1 MTIPEF
7 NEGPSHGGISP
18 ERPAPEKALRDWL
31 MHRALPL
38 WLAHGIDRPGGG
50 FHEAL
55 APDGYACDAPFRRL
69 RVVTRQI
76 YVFSQAH
83 RAGLSGADAAVA
95 LGLHFLQRH
104 AALPEGGYAWRF
116 NLRNEPT
123 DTTRDLYDH
132 AFVLL
137 ALSAATAVLPTDT
150 LRPLALELLA
160 FIDAAFPHPAGG
172 YLESLPP
179 ALPRRQNPHMHLL
192 EALLAAF
199 EAFGDPVFLDR
210 AGALR
215 ALALHRLLDP
225 QTGALPEFFTE
236 TLQPDLQ
243 DGVFL
248 SEPGHHCE
256 WVWLLHRHASLE
268 ASGKNTARERPAEPA
283 APGAMARLMA
293 FVDRHGIH
301 AHTRDLVDSVA
312 SDGTQAART
321 ARLWP
326 QTERLKA
333 EWLRHDSSAALR
345 ANAATRLQAWLHP
358 DGLWWERR
366 NAAGAFLPGAAP
378 ASSLYHLT
386 CAILTAAPHG

>member
-1 MTIPEF
+1 MTIE
-7 NEGPSHGGISP
+7 SLHS
-18 ERPAPEKALRDWL
+18 WL
-31 MHRALPL
+31 LHRALPL

-83 RAGLSGADAAVA
+83 RAGLAGADAAVA
-95 LGLHFLQRH
+95 LGLHFLDRH

-137 ALSAATAVLPTDT
+137 ALSAATAVLPAAA
-150 LRPLALELLA
+150 LRPRALNLLA
-160 FIDAAFPHPAGG
+160 FIDSAFPHPAGG

-192 EALLAAF
+192 EALLGAH
-199 EAFGDPVFLDR
+199 EAFGDPVFLAR
-210 AGALR
+210 ADTLR
-215 ALALHRLLDP
+215 TLFLRRLLDP
-225 QTGALPEFFTE
+225 DTGALPEFFNDK
-236 TLQPDLQ
+236 LQPDRQ
-243 DGVFL
+243 DTLFL
-248 SEPGHHCE
+248 TEPGHHCE
-256 WVWLLHRHASLE
+256 WLWLLHRHAAL
-268 ASGKNTARERPAEPA
+268 GTQDPA
-283 APGAMARLMA
+283 APTAMARLMA
-293 FVDRHGIH
+293 FVDRHAIH
-301 AHTRDLVDSVA
+301 PRTGDLIDSVA

-333 EWLRHDSSAALR
+333 ELLRADTTPAR
-345 ANAATRLQAWLHP
+345 QANAANRLTVWLHP

-366 NAAGAFLPGAAP
+366 EADGAFLPSDAP

-386 CAILTAAPHG
+386 CAILTAALHG